1 MKKNHLKPEVVF
13 GKNREVLSPPP
24 FFYKIRIMKTIKTLF
39 CALFILGLTIA
50 GTSCHLSAITN
61 VNSVNNGNNT
71 STFTIDLII
80 DVGGLDGYSY
90 GFALVFQGSSSTP
103 IVQTGFT
110 PSLIRPTYSTLFGY
124 TGANI
129 GNCPSTTYFS
139 TRYFNRTDV
148 LTYESDGST
157 IDDHGSTS
165 YSHTVVV
172 TVQGCVETIELD
184 GDFRS
189 LGSSIANQA
198 CVNSFNTGIGCCGAP
213 SNGVFN
219 ATICNRDSI
228 IYNGVTYNANNPTG
242 IDTITT
248 SAGCDS
254 IVTITVTELSA
265 INGSF
270 NQTICFGDSLIFNG
284 VTYNASNPIGIDTL
298 TSVSGCDSVVT
309 ITVTELA
316 QISGNYNQA
325 ICPGGSFTYNGVV
338 YDTNNLSGTAILIAS
353 NGCDSIVSINVTIL
367 AQLSGT
373 LNAAICYG
381 DSLIFNGVTYNA
393 SNPIGIDTLTSVS
406 GCDSVVTIT
415 VTELN
420 YISSVLDTTIYSGA
434 SILVNGNV
442 YNENNLSGTE
452 IFTAS
457 NGCDS
462 IVLVTLVFINESIHW
477 MPSGFSPNNDGSND
491 YIYVMGGDFQELE
504 FLIFNRWGELVYESD
519 CCCSNACG
527 WNGYFKGQ
535 IVNNGTYVYLLRGVY
550 NNGESFKEKGT
561 ISLIK

>member
-1 MKKNHLKPEVVF
+1 M
-13 GKNREVLSPPP
+13 S
-24 FFYKIRIMKTIKTLF
+24 T
-39 CALFILGLTIA
+39 
-50 GTSCHLSAITN
+50 ITN

-71 STFTIDLII
+71 STFTIDLTI

-90 GFALVFQGSSSTP
+90 GFALIFQGSSSTP
-103 IVQTGFT
+103 IVQTAFT

-129 GNCPSTTYFS
+129 GNGPSTTYFS

-157 IDDHGSTS
+157 IDDHGSIS

-189 LGSSIANQA
+189 LGNSVANQA
-198 CVNSFNTGIGCCGAP
+198 CVNSFNTGIVCCGAP

-254 IVTITVTELSA
+254 IVTITVIELPS

-270 NQTICFGDSLIFNG
+270 NQTICYGDSIIYNG
-284 VTYNASNPIGIDTL
+284 VTYNANNPSGKDTL
-298 TSVSGCDSVVT
+298 TSVSGCDSIVT

-316 QISGNYNQA
+316 QISGNYNQS

-338 YDTNNLSGTAILIAS
+338 YDTNNLSGTAILSAS
-353 NGCDSIVSINVTIL
+353 NGCDSIVSINVTVL

-373 LNAAICYG
+373 LNATICYG

-393 SNPIGIDTLTSVS
+393 SNPAGTDTLISVSGCDSIVSINVIILAQLSGSLNATICYGDSLIFNGVTYNASNPSGTDTLTSVS

-415 VTELN
+415 VTQLN

-442 YNENNLSGTE
+442 YNENNFSGTE

-462 IVLVTLVFINESIHW
+462 IVLVTLVFVNESIHW
-477 MPSGFSPNNDGSND
+477 VPSGFSPNNDGFND

-535 IVNNGTYVYLLRGVY
+535 ILNNGTYVYLLKGVY